1 MRSPPVSVERWS
13 DEVDG
18 PFRMRRFAG
27 GHFSSRAASKPSLT
41 RSCATSRGGWCRL
54 RARWSQAE
62 PSGREVSQDMACRR
76 ILPEL
81 ELPCYK
87 FRDSIQPL
95 ATSFPCGF
103 GGTQSCGFRRGS
115 RRGEA
120 LVCRER
126 FRAISRVRIRRRHV
140 RPLVQSFSSE
150 IVRHPNMLRQ
160 SVTDDRSI
168 LLVDPN
174 ETAIP
179 AHSELTYTPLR
190 PEMQWFL
197 CVKAA
202 SSGGETTVYDGC
214 AILEAMKPATRKT
227 FVDKRLKWKME
238 QPVPRPYGRRCSAFV
253 RRMRLSRSFRNFLAS
268 SSDLLTTAQ

>member
-1 MRSPPVSVERWS
+1 MLQVSRFDSTFGYIVSPAALEARNHVVSGE
-13 DEVDG
+13 DLAEVKRLYAESG
-18 PFRMRRFAG
+18 FVLFR
-27 GHFSSRAASKPSLT
+27 
-41 RSCATSRGGWCRL
+41 
-54 RARWSQAE
+54 
-62 PSGREVSQDMACRR
+62 
-76 ILPEL
+76 
-81 ELPCYK
+81 
-87 FRDSIQPL
+87 
-95 ATSFPCGF
+95 GF
-103 GGTQSCGFRRGS
+103 GFDVDTFG
-115 RRGEA
+115 
-120 LVCRER
+120 
-126 FRAISRVRIRRRHV
+126 
-140 RPLVQSFSSE
+140 PLVQSFSSE

-238 QPVPRPYGRRCSAFV
+238 QPVPGRMAGAVRHSYGG
-253 RRMRLSRSFRNFLAS
+253 
-268 SSDLLTTAQ
+268 